1 MGIKEEMMKRG
12 MQMMS
17 DPRVGKLMQNPQFMK
32 LLMAAMQVP
41 GKVNSFTNEQARI
54 LAGALRLATHEEV
67 KELERRVK
75 KLERELAKSADSGA
89 KR

>member
-12 MQMMS
+12 MRMMS

-54 LAGALRLATHEEV
+54 LASALRLATHEEV

-75 KLERELAKSADSGA
+75 KLERELAKTQDPTA
-89 KR
+89 RR

>member
-12 MQMMS
+12 MQVMS

-32 LLMAAMQVP
+32 LLIALMQVP
-41 GKVNSFTNEQARI
+41 GKVNAFSNEQARL
-54 LAGALRLATHEEV
+54 LASTLRLATAEEV

-75 KLERELAKSADSGA
+75 KLERELAKQLEAS
-89 KR
+89 RR